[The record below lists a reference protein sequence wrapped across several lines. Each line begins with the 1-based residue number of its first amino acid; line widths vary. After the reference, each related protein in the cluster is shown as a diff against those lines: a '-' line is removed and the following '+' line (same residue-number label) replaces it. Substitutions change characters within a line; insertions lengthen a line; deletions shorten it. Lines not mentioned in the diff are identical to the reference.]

1 MRNTRN
7 QTAEKDK
14 LRGKKMRERHE
25 GEAEKAKMKGQET
38 KKEWKRKKRNLEE
51 GRRQK
56 AMRKDKRR
64 QRGRVREGEILL
76 RRKLRIK
83 ISRKEGKEEVEEA
96 DLK

>member
-1 MRNTRN
+1 
-7 QTAEKDK
+7 
-14 LRGKKMRERHE
+14 MRERHE
-25 GEAEKAKMKGQET
+25 EEAEKAKMKGQET

-83 ISRKEGKEEVEEA
+83 ISRKEGKEEVEEE